1 MAMTLTYLLTLL
13 YSGFVGLCF
22 ARVIVGITDLYDIS
36 DKSFVRCFI
45 GGTVGLALCFP
56 LFGL

>member
-1 MAMTLTYLLTLL
+1 MAMTLMQLFTIL
-13 YSGFVGLCF
+13 YSGFVALCLS
-22 ARVIVGITDLYDIS
+22 RVIVGITDLYDIS

-56 LFGL
+56 IFGL

>member
-1 MAMTLTYLLTLL
+1 MTLTYLLTLL

>member
-1 MAMTLTYLLTLL
+1 MAMTLMQLFTIL
-13 YSGFVGLCF
+13 YSGFIGLCF
-22 ARVIVGITDLYDIS
+22 ARVIVGMSDFYDIS
-36 DKSFVRCFI
+36 DESFVRCFI